1 MKETKLRLKR
11 FSKNLRHAAKH
22 PEDPEA
28 IHDLRVSIRRVVQA
42 FKTFGELLDPA
53 PVKKLR
59 RRLHKVMDL
68 CAAVRNCDVALTLL
82 DQSGYHYGRI
92 GIAAEKDARRGR
104 LKNCIAAL
112 SGAQQTPC
120 CSGPPFSSKR
130 ARLEAGPEPGSQS
143 VARPPRARGRIF
155 RFGQRPRS
163 LPMRATRQLHQ
174 FRLQAK
180 RFRYTLE
187 LFERFY
193 GSEMANG
200 AEILKELQDRLGAIN
215 DCATTIVILGRD
227 RRAVTAMGKLLR
239 QRKAVLQTLCAKPV
253 RSSKAGLVE
262 TLARAARAAAP
273 REASQPQSSSR
284 LSFFIR

>member
-1 MKETKLRLKR
+1 MKSDPISKYAVKETKLRLER

-42 FKTFGELLDPA
+42 CKTFGELLDPA

-59 RRLHKVMDL
+59 RRLHKLMDL
-68 CAAVRNCDVALTLL
+68 CSAVRNCDVALILL
-82 DQSGYHYGRI
+82 DQVGVTTGASVSRLKKTRG
-92 GIAAEKDARRGR
+92 DARA
-104 LKNCIAAL
+104 KNCIAAL
-112 SGAQQTPC
+112 GRSAAKHHPAPDRSC
-120 CSGPPFSSKR
+120 SSKR

-143 VARPPRARGRIF
+143 VPRPPRRLRKNFSIRA
-155 RFGQRPRS
+155 QPRS
-163 LPMRATRQLHQ
+163 RPSASYQKLHQ

-193 GSEMANG
+193 GSEMASG

-215 DCATTIVILGRD
+215 DCATTIAILGRD
-227 RRAVTAMGKLLR
+227 RRAVAAVGKLLR
-239 QRKAVLQTLCAKPV
+239 QRKSRAAELCAKPV
-253 RSSKAGLVE
+253 RS
-262 TLARAARAAAP
+262 
-273 REASQPQSSSR
+273 
-284 LSFFIR
+284 